1 MSRIFITGDTHRS
14 FQRLF
19 NFQNFDQNDLTR
31 DDYLIICGD
40 FGGIWDG
47 GGGDKKVIESLGRLK
62 YTILFVDGN
71 HSNFNALYKYPVE
84 EWHGGYVHRISD
96 NILHLCRGQVF
107 DIDGKKFFTFGGA
120 ASHDIS
126 DGILDPDDPDFR
138 KKYIK
143 LYHNPMAMFRILG
156 VSWWPE
162 EMPNNKEYNIGIS
175 NLEKVDYK
183 VDYIISH
190 CPPSSALAYFGNGT
204 YKTDELSDYL
214 EKIFQKVQPK
224 AFYCGHIHI
233 DENYDKIHVLYYDIQ
248 EIV

>member
-1 MSRIFITGDTHRS
+1 MSKIFITGDTHGS

-19 NFQNFDQNDLTR
+19 NFQDFDQNDLTK
-31 DDYLIICGD
+31 DDFLIICGD

-47 GGGDKKVIESLGRLK
+47 GGRDKKVIESLGRLK

-71 HSNFNALYKYPVE
+71 HENHFSLNNYPVE
-84 EWHGGYVHRISD
+84 EWNGGYVHRISD
-96 NILHLCRGQVF
+96 NIFHLCRGQVF
-107 DIDGKKFFTFGGA
+107 DIYGKKFFTFGGA

-126 DGILDPDDPDFR
+126 DGILDPADPDFK
-138 KKYIK
+138 KKYLK
-143 LYHNPMAMFRILG
+143 LYHNPMAMFRVLG
-156 VSWWPE
+156 ASWWAE
-162 EMPNNKEYNIGIS
+162 EMPNNKEYNVGIN

-190 CPPSSALAYFGNGT
+190 CPPSSAILYFGKGT

-214 EKIFQKVQPK
+214 EKVFQRVQPK
-224 AFYCGHIHI
+224 AFYCGHSHI
-233 DENYDKIHVLYYDIQ
+233 DEKYDKIHVLYYDIQ

>member
-1 MSRIFITGDTHRS
+1 MGKIFITGDTHGG

-19 NFQNFDQNDLTR
+19 NFQDFDQNDLTR

-40 FGGIWDG
+40 FGGVWDG
-47 GGGDKKVIESLGRLK
+47 GGRDKKVIDSLGRLK
-62 YTILFVDGN
+62 YTVLFVDGN
-71 HSNFNALYKYPVE
+71 HENHFSLNNYPIE

-107 DIDGKKFFTFGGA
+107 NIYGKKFFTFGGA

-126 DGILDPDDPDFR
+126 DGILDPADPDFK
-138 KKYIK
+138 KKYLK

-156 VSWWPE
+156 VSWWAE
-162 EMPNNKEYNIGIS
+162 EMPNNKEYNVGIS

-190 CPPSSALAYFGNGT
+190 CPPSSAILYFGKGT
-204 YKTDELSDYL
+204 YKTDKLSDYL
-214 EKIFQKVQPK
+214 EKIYQKVQPK

-233 DENYDKIHVLYYDIQ
+233 LYYDIQ